1 VNSQNELRAIV
12 VRPSRGLLDV
22 ALSEVLR
29 SRELLYFLVWRDLK
43 VRYSQ
48 ALLGVAWA
56 LLQPVVAVTIFT
68 IIFGYFAKLPSDGQP
83 YVLFAYSAVLL
94 WTLFSE
100 SMRRCSLGLV
110 GDSNLVKKVYF
121 PRLIIPIAN
130 VLTPLIDFFITLVV
144 VVPLLVIFGVP
155 PSLKMLFIPVF
166 ALLTIAFALGVG
178 LWLAPL
184 NVKYRDISH
193 TLPFLLQIW
202 MYASPVVYPLSMIPE
217 KWATLYSLNPMVGII
232 EGFRWAILSDYSFNP
247 SSLLISLIIVPLLL
261 ISGVIWFRQCERQF
275 ADIL

>member
-1 VNSQNELRAIV
+1 
-12 VRPSRGLLDV
+12 
-22 ALSEVLR
+22 
-29 SRELLYFLVWRDLK
+29 
-43 VRYSQ
+43 
-48 ALLGVAWA
+48 LLGVAWA